1 MEIVAEGDIRYPKEE
16 SQQALFAS
24 HNNNHRL
31 SQSKKTL
38 PEPIQEGKRVV
49 HPKIRGLGH
58 FLECVQSE
66 RTS

>member
-38 PEPIQEGKRVV
+38 P
-49 HPKIRGLGH
+49 
-58 FLECVQSE
+58 
-66 RTS
+66 